1 MTLIVRGD
9 RGRIGFLLPA
19 DGLTDD
25 EYWSCLPDG
34 VALLAARYL
43 VAGGLS
49 LEELESDTDIGPILD
64 AVELIRQAR
73 ADVAALADCAGAVVG
88 GLDYERDLVERVEG
102 KLGRPA
108 TSTPRAIAASLR
120 ALGARRIVL
129 AAPYLDVVVEK
140 FAEFLAGF
148 GIETVGS
155 KAIAYAAETEI
166 AELGPEQWRAVARE
180 VDRPGADAVVL
191 GGGGIRAAAALD
203 GTEGDL
209 GKPVVAAP
217 RRAHLAREPARGSRC
232 DPLGPGAPVRRVRY
246 GVARNRGRRDGP
258 PAVMATFAAESD
270 DSDSF
275 VR

>member
-64 AVELIRQAR
+64 AVELIRQAQ

-217 RRAHLAREPARGSRC
+217 AALIWHASRLAGADATRSGLGRLFSECGTGSPGIVAGATARRQ
-232 DPLGPGAPVRRVRY
+232 
-246 GVARNRGRRDGP
+246 
-258 PAVMATFAAESD
+258 
-270 DSDSF
+270 
-275 VR
+275 

>member
-1 MTLIVRGD
+1 MTMMVRGD

-49 LEELESDTDIGPILD
+49 LEELESDTDIEPILD
-64 AVELIRQAR
+64 AVELIRQAQ

-88 GLDYERDLVERVEG
+88 GLAYERDLVRRVRA
-102 KLGRPA
+102 KLGGPA
-108 TSTPRAIAASLR
+108 TSTPRAIASALR

-129 AAPYLDVVVEK
+129 AAPYLDVVVGK
-140 FAEFLAGF
+140 FADFLAGF
-148 GIETVGS
+148 GIETIES
-155 KAIAYAAETEI
+155 KAITFAAETEI
-166 AELGPEQWRAVARE
+166 AELGPERWRAIAGE
-180 VDRPGADAVVL
+180 CDRPEADAIVL

-203 GTEGDL
+203 ATERDL

-217 RRAHLAREPARGSRC
+217 AALIWHASRLA
-232 DPLGPGAPVRRVRY
+232 GADATRY
-246 GVARNRGRRDGP
+246 GLGRLFFECGTAPPGP
-258 PAVMATFAAESD
+258 A
-270 DSDSF
+270 
-275 VR
+275 

>member
-1 MTLIVRGD
+1 MTSIVRGD

-49 LEELESDTDIGPILD
+49 LDELESDTDIEPILV
-64 AVELIRQAR
+64 AVDLIRQAQ

-88 GLDYERDLVERVEG
+88 GLDYERDLVERVEA

-108 TSTPRAIAASLR
+108 TSTPRAIAAALQ

-129 AAPYLDVVVEK
+129 AAPYLDVVVER
-140 FAEFLAGF
+140 FGEFLAGF
-148 GIETVGS
+148 GIETVAS
-155 KAIAYAAETEI
+155 KAIAFAAETEI
-166 AELGPEQWRAVARE
+166 AELGPEQWREIAGDE
-180 VDRPGADAVVL
+180 DRPDADAVVL

-203 GTEGDL
+203 AAERDI

-217 RRAHLAREPARGSRC
+217 AALIWHASRLAGADATRSGLGSLFSACGTSPA
-232 DPLGPGAPVRRVRY
+232 GPA
-246 GVARNRGRRDGP
+246 
-258 PAVMATFAAESD
+258 AAELCDGNLSP
-270 DSDSF
+270 
-275 VR
+275 

>member
-1 MTLIVRGD
+1 MRSIVRGD

-49 LEELESDTDIGPILD
+49 LDELESDTDIEPILG
-64 AVELIRQAR
+64 AVDLIRQAK

-88 GLDYERDLVERVEG
+88 GLPYECDLVERVEA

-108 TSTPRAIAASLR
+108 TSTPRAIAAALQ

-129 AAPYLDVVVEK
+129 AAPYLDVVVER

-148 GIETVGS
+148 GIETVAS
-155 KAIAYAAETEI
+155 KAIAFAAETEI
-166 AELGPEQWRAVARE
+166 AELGPEQWREIARDE
-180 VDRPGADAVVL
+180 DRPDADAVVL

-203 GTEGDL
+203 AAERDI

-217 RRAHLAREPARGSRC
+217 AALIWHASRLAGADATRPGLGSLFSACGTSPPGPAAGT
-232 DPLGPGAPVRRVRY
+232 GTG
-246 GVARNRGRRDGP
+246 DGK
-258 PAVMATFAAESD
+258 
-270 DSDSF
+270 
-275 VR
+275 

>member
-1 MTLIVRGD
+1 MTAMVRGE

-64 AVELIRQAR
+64 AVELIRQAH

-88 GLDYERDLVERVEG
+88 GLDYERDLVDRVAA
-102 KLGRPA
+102 KLGGPA
-108 TSTPRAIAASLR
+108 TSTPRAIAAGLQ

-129 AAPYLDVVVEK
+129 AAPYLDVVVER

-148 GIETVGS
+148 GIETIAS
-155 KAIAYAAETEI
+155 KAIAFAAETEI
-166 AELGPEQWRAVARE
+166 ADLGAERWRVVAGE
-180 VDRPGADAVVL
+180 VDRPDADAVVL
-191 GGGGIRAAAALD
+191 GGGGIRAAAVLD
-203 GTEGDL
+203 ATERDIE
-209 GKPVVAAP
+209 KPVVAAP
-217 RRAHLAREPARGSRC
+217 AALIWHASRLAGADATRSGLGRLFSACGTAPA
-232 DPLGPGAPVRRVRY
+232 GPAGADT
-246 GVARNRGRRDGP
+246 GDG
-258 PAVMATFAAESD
+258 T
-270 DSDSF
+270 
-275 VR
+275 

>member
-1 MTLIVRGD
+1 MTSTVRGD

-64 AVELIRQAR
+64 AVDLIRQAQ

-88 GLDYERDLVERVEG
+88 GLDYERDLVDRVAA

-108 TSTPRAIAASLR
+108 TSTPRAIAAALL

-129 AAPYLDVVVEK
+129 AAPYLDVVVER
-140 FAEFLAGF
+140 FADFLAGF
-148 GIETVGS
+148 GIETLDS
-155 KAIAYAAETEI
+155 KAIAFAAETEI
-166 AELGPEQWRAVARE
+166 ADLGPERWRAVARE
-180 VDRPGADAVVL
+180 VDRPDAEAVVL
-191 GGGGIRAAAALD
+191 GGGGIRAAAALEA
-203 GTEGDL
+203 TECDL

-217 RRAHLAREPARGSRC
+217 AALIWHASRLAGADATRPGLGRLFSECGASPAATLDGGDGAGQEEERR
-232 DPLGPGAPVRRVRY
+232 
-246 GVARNRGRRDGP
+246 
-258 PAVMATFAAESD
+258 
-270 DSDSF
+270 
-275 VR
+275 

>member
-1 MTLIVRGD
+1 MASIVRGD

-64 AVELIRQAR
+64 AVDLIHQAQ

-88 GLDYERDLVERVEG
+88 GLAYERDLVDRVAA

-108 TSTPRAIAASLR
+108 TSTPRAIAAALQ

-129 AAPYLDVVVEK
+129 AAPYLDVVVER

-148 GIETVGS
+148 GIETLES
-155 KAIAYAAETEI
+155 KAIVFAAETEI

-180 VDRPGADAVVL
+180 VDRPDADAVVL
-191 GGGGIRAAAALD
+191 GGGGIRAAAALQA
-203 GTEGDL
+203 TEDDL

-217 RRAHLAREPARGSRC
+217 AALIWHASRLAGADATRSGLGRLFSTYGASPAGPAAVESGVEAGLRRRG
-232 DPLGPGAPVRRVRY
+232 GPTSG
-246 GVARNRGRRDGP
+246 
-258 PAVMATFAAESD
+258 
-270 DSDSF
+270 
-275 VR
+275 

>member
-1 MTLIVRGD
+1 MTSTVRGD

-64 AVELIRQAR
+64 AVDLIRQAQ

-88 GLDYERDLVERVEG
+88 GLDYERDLVDRVAA

-108 TSTPRAIAASLR
+108 TSTPRAIAAALL

-129 AAPYLDVVVEK
+129 AAPYLDVVVER
-140 FAEFLAGF
+140 FADFLAGF
-148 GIETVGS
+148 GIETLDS
-155 KAIAYAAETEI
+155 KAIAFAAETEI
-166 AELGPEQWRAVARE
+166 ADLGPERWRAVARE
-180 VDRPGADAVVL
+180 VDRPDAEAVVL
-191 GGGGIRAAAALD
+191 GGGGIRAAAALEA
-203 GTEGDL
+203 TERDL

-217 RRAHLAREPARGSRC
+217 AALIWHATRLAGADATRPGLGRLFSACGASPAAALDGGDGAGQKEERR
-232 DPLGPGAPVRRVRY
+232 
-246 GVARNRGRRDGP
+246 
-258 PAVMATFAAESD
+258 
-270 DSDSF
+270 
-275 VR
+275 

>member
-1 MTLIVRGD
+1 MRSIVRGD

-49 LEELESDTDIGPILD
+49 LDELESDTDIEPILG
-64 AVELIRQAR
+64 AVDLIRQAK

-88 GLDYERDLVERVEG
+88 GLEYERDLVERVEA

-108 TSTPRAIAASLR
+108 TSTPRAIAAALQ

-129 AAPYLDVVVEK
+129 AAPYLDVVVER
-140 FAEFLAGF
+140 FGEFLTGF
-148 GIETVGS
+148 GIETVAS
-155 KAIAYAAETEI
+155 KAIAFAAETEI
-166 AELGPEQWRAVARE
+166 AELGPEQWREIARDE
-180 VDRPGADAVVL
+180 DRPDADAVVL

-203 GTEGDL
+203 AAERDI

-217 RRAHLAREPARGSRC
+217 AALIWHASRLAGADTTRTGLGSLFSACGTSPPGPAAGT
-232 DPLGPGAPVRRVRY
+232 GTG
-246 GVARNRGRRDGP
+246 DG
-258 PAVMATFAAESD
+258 T
-270 DSDSF
+270 
-275 VR
+275 